1 MAHEE
6 LHIASLVVHSIP
18 RRLERVSN
26 AVAALSGAQVHASSA
41 NGKLVV
47 TLEAFS
53 AEEMAGMVSSIQRI
67 EGVLSAVLVYQ
78 CADSLAAMNE
88 EIDDAQAGVH

>member
-1 MAHEE
+1 
-6 LHIASLVVHSIP
+6 
-18 RRLERVSN
+18 
-26 AVAALSGAQVHASSA
+26 
-41 NGKLVV
+41 
-47 TLEAFS
+47 
-53 AEEMAGMVSSIQRI
+53 MVSSIQHI